1 MKARASL
8 GGRGLHRRRLVQGAA
23 GIAVSF
29 ALTPLAAQVMA
40 QTATLTPLP
49 GSMNTYR
56 RLQGWLQV
64 GADGLVTI
72 FSGKVELGQGI
83 ATALIQ
89 IVADELDVPMDRVRL
104 VSGDTARSPNEGVTA
119 GSLSIEQSG
128 VALRHAAAEARA
140 LLIAAAR
147 ERLGNRLP
155 AEAILGTAD
164 GFVTAQGGE
173 RMAYGELASSARL
186 ERDITTVP
194 RPKPVAARTLIGRPV
209 ERIDIPGK
217 VTGAAMYV
225 QDIRLPGMLHGRV
238 VRPPSPRA
246 RLISLD
252 ESSARAL
259 PGVVSIVRDGSF
271 IAVAAEREE
280 QAIAA
285 ATALRSSA
293 RWDEKATL
301 PAADATLFS
310 GMKALRS
317 EDTVVSR
324 KTDGAAL
331 ARATRQVQAEY
342 TRAFQIH
349 ASIGPSCA
357 VAQWEAGKLT
367 VWSHVQGPFQQRAD
381 LAMTFGLPAADVR
394 VIHRDGA
401 GCYGHNGA
409 DDVGLDAALLARTTG
424 ARPVRL
430 QWSRE
435 DEFQWEPCGSAMVI
449 GMRAA
454 LDADGQV
461 VDWGHDVWSHTHSM
475 RPGDPDGD
483 NLLASWHLATPRRES
498 PDRNLPQPAG
508 GSDRNAIPLYDF
520 ANQTVTNHLIPEMPV
535 RVSALRTLGAYA
547 NVFALESFMDE
558 LALVAGADPVAFRL
572 RHMKD
577 PRARAVIEKV
587 VAMAGWKPGAAPTTS
602 GGISRGYGLAFA
614 KYKNLAVYTAVIAQV
629 SVERATGVVKVPRA
643 WCAADAGMIINPD
656 GFANQME
663 GGMIQSASWT
673 LLEAAPYDRT
683 RMLARA
689 WSDYPILRFS
699 DVPRIQIELIDRPEE
714 PPKGV
719 GEGTQGPMAAA
730 IGNAFAHA
738 TGVRLRHLPLTAARV
753 KAALA

>member
-1 MKARASL
+1 MNAHTLL
-8 GGRGLHRRRLVQGAA
+8 GGRGLRRRRLLQGAA
-23 GIAVSF
+23 G
-29 ALTPLAAQVMA
+29 LTVGFTLAPGSTGVLAQSPA
-40 QTATLTPLP
+40 PAPLP
-49 GSMNTYR
+49 GSMNSYR
-56 RLQGWLQV
+56 RLEGWLRV
-64 GADGLVTI
+64 GTDGTITI

-83 ATALIQ
+83 ATALTQ
-89 IVADELDVPMDRVRL
+89 IVADELDVEMSRIRL

-119 GSLSIEQSG
+119 GSLSVEQSG

-147 ERLGNRLP
+147 TRLGGRIAPDAAL
-155 AEAILGTAD
+155 ATRD
-164 GFVTAQGGE
+164 GFVVAPGGE
-173 RMAYGELASSARL
+173 RIAYADLASEARL
-186 ERDITTVP
+186 EREIVQTP
-194 RPKPVAARTLIGRPV
+194 RAKPVAERRLIGRSV
-209 ERIDIPGK
+209 ERVDIPGK
-217 VTGAAMYV
+217 VTGAPMYV

-246 RLISLD
+246 RLVSID
-252 ESSARAL
+252 EAGARAL
-259 PGVVSIVRDGSF
+259 PGVVVIVRDGNF
-271 IAVAAEREE
+271 IGVAAEREE
-280 QAIAA
+280 QAAA
-285 ATALRSSA
+285 AVASLRASA
-293 RWDEKATL
+293 RWEEVATL
-301 PAADATLFS
+301 PPSDASLFA
-310 GMKALRS
+310 GMKKMAS
-317 EDTVVSR
+317 EDAVVSR
-324 KTDGAAL
+324 KTDAAAL
-331 ARATRQVQAEY
+331 ARATRRVQADY
-342 TRAFQIH
+342 TRAFQLH
-349 ASIGPSCA
+349 ASIGPSCS
-357 VAQWEAGKLT
+357 VAQWQDGKLT
-367 VWSHVQGPFQQRAD
+367 VWSHAQGPFQQRAD
-381 LAMTFGLPAADVR
+381 LAMTFGLPPADVR
-394 VIHRDGA
+394 VIHRDGS

-409 DDVGLDAALLARTTG
+409 DDVGLDAALVARATNG
-424 ARPVRL
+424 RPVKL

-449 GMRAA
+449 GMQAA
-454 LDADGQV
+454 LDADGRI
-461 VDWGHDVWSHTHSM
+461 VDWNHELWSHTHSM

-483 NLLASWHLATPRRES
+483 NLLASWHLATPKRQS
-498 PDRNLPQPAG
+498 PARNIPQPAG
-508 GSDRNAIPLYDF
+508 GGDRNAIPLYDF
-520 ANQTVTNHLIPEMPV
+520 PNQTVTNHLIPEMPV

-558 LALVAGADPVAFRL
+558 LALAAGSDPVAFRL

-587 VAMAGWKPGAAPTTS
+587 AAMAGWRPGTQATTS
-602 GGISRGYGLAFA
+602 SGISRGYGLAFA
-614 KYKNLAVYTAVIAQV
+614 KYKNLAVYTAVIAEV

-699 DVPRIQIELIDRPEE
+699 DVPRIEVELIDRPEE

-738 TGVRLRHLPLTAARV
+738 TGVRLRDLPLTPARV